1 MPVEFLTD
9 EQAAAYAAYR
19 GAPSRTELERFF
31 FLDDADRELIES
43 KRRTHNRLGY
53 AAQLT
58 TARYLGVFLDDPTD
72 VPVEVVDYLA
82 EQLDIGNPSVLK
94 VYGERENTRLEHVRE
109 LRRVLEYRE
118 FAEAEAE
125 LRAWVDARAWTTGEG
140 PKALFDAAAGWLRE
154 RRVLLPGVTTLTRL
168 VASVR
173 EAANQRLWDTLYG
186 LLNTG
191 QRAVL
196 DSLLTVPP
204 GERVSELDRLRR
216 GPVRVSGPQMKW
228 SLQRA
233 EEIAALGMG
242 DLDVS
247 AIPPRRLAELSRYGV
262 DGKASL
268 LRRHGDS
275 RRLATL
281 LATTVYLTTRAV
293 DDALDLLEVLIATK
307 LLAKAER
314 ETVKE
319 KMKTLPRVER
329 ASAKL
334 ASAFQVVFDT
344 TSELVDTD
352 TGEVTGP
359 VVESFEAM
367 WERIEAVVPRHELA
381 AAIAALFELTPPLD
395 SDADEAWRSMLVS
408 RFGTVRPFLK
418 LLVAVVDFGATPEGL
433 PVLAALRS
441 LPDLMGRKKVGPAE
455 IDTGLLVGSWRRLV
469 LSAPH
474 LEPGAVD
481 WKAYTFCVLEQLH
494 RMLRSK
500 QVFAKNSSKWGDP
513 RAKLLDGEA
522 WEQARPTVLASLGL
536 PGEAG
541 EHLAAR
547 AALLDGTYREVGG
560 RLPDNAQIV
569 FDDDGRLHFAA
580 LEPEPEPASLLDL
593 RAAVNAMLPRV
604 DLPEVLLE
612 VFSWTGAD
620 QAFTS
625 VTGGEARLKDLHVT
639 IAALLVAHGCN
650 VGYTPVIGG
659 VDALKYGRLSHVD
672 QTYLRLATYRAANA
686 TLIEHQASIGLAQAW
701 GGGLVASVDGMRFV
715 VPVPSVYAR
724 PNPRYFGRRGGAT
737 WLNMINDQ
745 AAGLG
750 GKVVAGTPRDSLYVL
765 DVLYDRDGGKRPE
778 MIVTDTASYSDI
790 VFGLLT
796 LAGFAYAPQLADLP
810 DQKMWRIDRTA
821 DYGAFQEAA
830 RGRVD
835 LARIERHWE
844 DILRIIGSIHTG
856 AVRAYDVIRM
866 LSRDGRPTPLGDA
879 IAHYGRISKS
889 LHILRL
895 ADEPGYR
902 RQIKVQANLQEGR
915 HALAR
920 KIFHGRAG
928 QLYQRY
934 QDGMEDQIGALGL
947 VLNAL
952 VLFNTRYM
960 DAAVNRQRADGFDV
974 RGEDV
979 ARLSPFIRH
988 HINMLGRY
996 SFQLPD
1002 LPGGLRPLRDKNATD
1017 DM

>member
-1 MPVEFLTD
+1 MAVEFLTD
-9 EQAAAYAAYR
+9 EQAARY
-19 GAPSRTELERFF
+19 GAFHEVPSRAELERYF
-31 FLDDADRELIES
+31 FLDDADREAVQA
-43 KRRTHNRLGY
+43 KRRSHNRLGY
-53 AAQLT
+53 AVQLT
-58 TARYLGVFLDDPTD
+58 SVRFLGRFMPDPRQ
-72 VPVEVVDYLA
+72 VPAEVAEYLA
-82 EQLDIGNPSVLK
+82 GQLEIEDASCLK
-94 VYGERENTRLEHVRE
+94 LYGERDGTARTHAGEIQEAGGWRD
-109 LRRVLEYRE
+109 
-118 FAEAEAE
+118 FAEIREE
-125 LRAWVDARAWTTGEG
+125 LAGWLDARAWTTGDG

-154 RRVLLPGVTTLTRL
+154 GRVLLPGVSRLARL
-168 VASVR
+168 VGSVR

-186 LLNTG
+186 MLGVG

-196 DSLLTVPP
+196 DSLLTVPS

-216 GPVRVSGPQMKW
+216 GPVRVSGPQMK
-228 SLQRA
+228 RA
-233 EEIAALGMG
+233 LERAAEIAALGMG
-242 DLDVS
+242 AVDVS
-247 AIPPRRLAELSRYGV
+247 GIPPRRLAELSRYGV

-268 LRRHGDS
+268 LRRHSDA

-281 LATTVYLTTRAV
+281 LATTVYLTSRAV

-307 LLAKAER
+307 LLARAER
-314 ETVKE
+314 ESAKE
-319 KMKTLPRVER
+319 KLKTLPRVER

-334 ASAFQVVFDT
+334 ATAFQVVFDT
-344 TSELVDTD
+344 TSEQVD
-352 TGEVTGP
+352 TGEIAP
-359 VVESFEAM
+359 PKVESLEAM
-367 WERIEAVVPRHELA
+367 WAAIEQVVPRHELA

-395 SDADEAWRSMLVS
+395 SDADEAWRAMLVN

-418 LLVAVVDFGATPEGL
+418 LLITVVDFDATPEGE
-433 PVLAALRS
+433 PVLSALLS
-441 LPDLMGRKKVGPAE
+441 LPELMGRKKVGPAE
-455 IDTGLLVGSWRRLV
+455 IDTGLLTGSWRRLV

-474 LEPGAVD
+474 LEPGTVD

-500 QVFAKNSSKWGDP
+500 QVFARNSSKWGDP
-513 RAKLLDGEA
+513 RAKLLAGEA
-522 WEQARPTVLASLGL
+522 WQQARPTVLASLNL

-541 EHLAAR
+541 AHLAAR
-547 AALLDGTYREVGG
+547 AALLDGTYREVAA
-560 RLPDNAQIV
+560 RVPDNAQIV

-612 VFSWTGAD
+612 VMSWTGAD

-639 IAALLVAHGCN
+639 IAGLLVAHGCN
-650 VGYTPVIGG
+650 VGYTPVMGG
-659 VDALKYGRLSHVD
+659 ADALKYGRLSHVD

-686 TLIEHQASIGLAQAW
+686 ALIEHQASIPLAQAW

-724 PNPRYFGRRGGAT
+724 PNPKYFGRRGGTT

-750 GKVVAGTPRDSLYVL
+750 GRVVAGTPRDSLYVL

-821 DYGAFQEAA
+821 DYGAFQDAA

-856 AVRAYDVIRM
+856 TVRAYDVIRM
-866 LSRDGRPTPLGDA
+866 LSREGRPTPLGEA
-879 IAHYGRISKS
+879 IAHYGRIAKT

-952 VLFNTRYM
+952 VLFTTRYM
-960 DAAVNRQRADGFDV
+960 DAAVTRLRADGFDV
-974 RGEDV
+974 RDEDV
-979 ARLSPFIRH
+979 ARLSPFVRH
-988 HINMLGRY
+988 HVNVLGRY

-1002 LPGGLRPLRDKNATD
+1002 LPGGLRPLRDKHATD
-1017 DM
+1017 DE

>member
-1 MPVEFLTD
+1 MTD
-9 EQAAAYAAYR
+9 EQAARY
-19 GAPSRTELERFF
+19 GSFHEVPSRAELERYF
-31 FLDDADRELIES
+31 FLDDADREAVQA
-43 KRRTHNRLGY
+43 KRRAHNRLGF
-53 AAQLT
+53 AVQLT
-58 TARYLGVFLDDPTD
+58 SVRFLGRFMPDPRQ
-72 VPVEVVDYLA
+72 VPAEVAEYLA
-82 EQLDIGNPSVLK
+82 EQLEIADASCLK
-94 VYGERENTRLEHVRE
+94 LYGERDGTARTHAGEIQEAGGWRDFAEVRE
-109 LRRVLEYRE
+109 
-118 FAEAEAE
+118 E
-125 LRAWVDARAWTTGEG
+125 LVVWLDARAWTTGDG

-154 RRVLLPGVTTLTRL
+154 GRVLLPGASRLARL
-168 VASVR
+168 VGTVR

-186 LLNTG
+186 LLSVG

-196 DSLLTVPP
+196 DSLLTVPT

-242 DLDVS
+242 DLDTS

-334 ASAFQVVFDT
+334 ATAFQVVFDA

-359 VVESFEAM
+359 AVESFEAM

-418 LLVAVVDFGATPEGL
+418 LLVAVVDFGATPEGEA
-433 PVLAALRS
+433 VLDALKS

-474 LEPGAVD
+474 LEPGTVD
-481 WKAYTFCVLEQLH
+481 WNAYTFCVLEQLH

-513 RAKLLDGEA
+513 RAKLLAGEA
-522 WEQARPTVLASLGL
+522 WERARPTVLASLGLPGL

-547 AALLDGTYREVGG
+547 AALLDGTYREVAG

-569 FDDDGRLHFAA
+569 FDDDGWLHFAA

-625 VTGGEARLKDLHVT
+625 VTGGEARLRDLHVT

-659 VDALKYGRLSHVD
+659 ADALKYGRLSHVD

-724 PNPRYFGRRGGAT
+724 PNPKYFGRRGGAT

-810 DQKMWRIDRTA
+810 DQKMWRIDRAA
-821 DYGAFQEAA
+821 DYGAFQDAA

-866 LSRDGRPTPLGDA
+866 LSRGGRPTPLGDA
-879 IAHYGRISKS
+879 IAHYGRIAKT

-960 DAAVNRQRADGFDV
+960 DAAVTQLRADGHEV
-974 RGEDV
+974 RDEDV
-979 ARLSPFIRH
+979 ARLSPFVRH
-988 HINMLGRY
+988 HVNMLGRY
-996 SFQLPD
+996 SFQLPA
-1002 LPGGLRPLRDKNATD
+1002 LPGGLRPLRDKNAPEAE
-1017 DM
+1017 

>member
-43 KRRTHNRLGY
+43 KRRAHNRLGF

-58 TARYLGVFLDDPTD
+58 TARYLGVFLDDPAD

-82 EQLDIGNPSVLK
+82 EQLGIGDPSVLK

-216 GPVRVSGPQMKW
+216 GPVRVSGPQMKAA
-228 SLQRA
+228 LKRA
-233 EEIAALGMG
+233 EEIASLGMG
-242 DLDVS
+242 NLGVS
-247 AIPPRRLAELSRYGV
+247 AVPPRRLAELPRYGV

-268 LRRHGDS
+268 LRRHGDT

-334 ASAFQVVFDT
+334 ATAFQVVFDT

-359 VVESFEAM
+359 AVESFEAM

-381 AAIAALFELTPPLD
+381 AALAAVFELTPPLD

-418 LLVAVVDFGATPEGL
+418 LLVAVVAFGATPEGEA
-433 PVLAALRS
+433 VLAALKS

-455 IDTGLLVGSWRRLV
+455 IDTGLLAGSWRRLV

-474 LEPGAVD
+474 LEPGT
-481 WKAYTFCVLEQLH
+481 WWC
-494 RMLRSK
+494 S
-500 QVFAKNSSKWGDP
+500 
-513 RAKLLDGEA
+513 
-522 WEQARPTVLASLGL
+522 
-536 PGEAG
+536 
-541 EHLAAR
+541 
-547 AALLDGTYREVGG
+547 
-560 RLPDNAQIV
+560 
-569 FDDDGRLHFAA
+569 
-580 LEPEPEPASLLDL
+580 
-593 RAAVNAMLPRV
+593 
-604 DLPEVLLE
+604 
-612 VFSWTGAD
+612 
-620 QAFTS
+620 TS
-625 VTGGEARLKDLHVT
+625 VG
-639 IAALLVAHGCN
+639 I
-650 VGYTPVIGG
+650 
-659 VDALKYGRLSHVD
+659 
-672 QTYLRLATYRAANA
+672 
-686 TLIEHQASIGLAQAW
+686 
-701 GGGLVASVDGMRFV
+701 
-715 VPVPSVYAR
+715 
-724 PNPRYFGRRGGAT
+724 PR
-737 WLNMINDQ
+737 
-745 AAGLG
+745 
-750 GKVVAGTPRDSLYVL
+750 
-765 DVLYDRDGGKRPE
+765 E
-778 MIVTDTASYSDI
+778 
-790 VFGLLT
+790 
-796 LAGFAYAPQLADLP
+796 
-810 DQKMWRIDRTA
+810 
-821 DYGAFQEAA
+821 
-830 RGRVD
+830 
-835 LARIERHWE
+835 
-844 DILRIIGSIHTG
+844 LRISVTVSPTTT
-856 AVRAYDVIRM
+856 ARVRP
-866 LSRDGRPTPLGDA
+866 S
-879 IAHYGRISKS
+879 
-889 LHILRL
+889 
-895 ADEPGYR
+895 
-902 RQIKVQANLQEGR
+902 
-915 HALAR
+915 
-920 KIFHGRAG
+920 
-928 QLYQRY
+928 
-934 QDGMEDQIGALGL
+934 
-947 VLNAL
+947 
-952 VLFNTRYM
+952 
-960 DAAVNRQRADGFDV
+960 
-974 RGEDV
+974 
-979 ARLSPFIRH
+979 
-988 HINMLGRY
+988 
-996 SFQLPD
+996 
-1002 LPGGLRPLRDKNATD
+1002 
-1017 DM
+1017 

>member
-19 GAPSRTELERFF
+19 GAPSRTALERFF

-43 KRRTHNRLGY
+43 KRRAHNRLGF

-58 TARYLGVFLDDPTD
+58 TARYLGVFLDDPAD
-72 VPVEVVDYLA
+72 VPPEVVDYLA
-82 EQLDIGNPSVLK
+82 EQLDIEDPSVLK
-94 VYGERENTRLEHVRE
+94 AYGERENTRLEHVRE
-109 LRRVLEYRE
+109 LRQVLEYRE

-125 LRAWVDARAWTTGEG
+125 LREWVDARAWTTGEG
-140 PKALFDAAAGWLRE
+140 PKALFDAAVGWLRE

-186 LLNTG
+186 MLGVG

-216 GPVRVSGPQMKW
+216 GPVRVSGPQMK
-228 SLQRA
+228 RA
-233 EEIAALGMG
+233 LERVEEIAALGMG
-242 DLDVS
+242 AVDVS
-247 AIPPRRLAELSRYGV
+247 GIPPRRLAELSRYGV

-268 LRRHGDS
+268 LRRHSDA

-281 LATTVYLTTRAV
+281 LATTVYLTARAV

-307 LLAKAER
+307 LLARAER
-314 ETVKE
+314 ESAKE
-319 KMKTLPRVER
+319 KLKTLPRVER

-334 ASAFQVVFDT
+334 ATAFQVVFDT
-344 TSELVDTD
+344 TSEQVDTD
-352 TGEVTGP
+352 TGEIAP
-359 VVESFEAM
+359 PKVESLEGM
-367 WERIEAVVPRHELA
+367 WAAIEQVVPRHELA

-395 SDADEAWRSMLVS
+395 SDADEAWRAMLVG

-418 LLVAVVDFGATPEGL
+418 LLVTVVDFDATPEGE
-433 PVLAALRS
+433 PVLAALLS
-441 LPDLMGRKKVGPAE
+441 LPELMGRKKVGTAE
-455 IDTGLLVGSWRRLV
+455 IDTTLLGGSWRRLV

-474 LEPGAVD
+474 LEPGTVD

-500 QVFAKNSSKWGDP
+500 QVFARNSSKWGDP
-513 RAKLLDGEA
+513 RAKLLAGEA
-522 WEQARPTVLASLGL
+522 WQQARPTVLASLNL

-541 EHLAAR
+541 AHLAAR
-547 AALLDGTYREVGG
+547 AALLDGTYREVSA
-560 RLPDNAQIV
+560 RVPDNAQIV
-569 FDDDGRLHFAA
+569 FDDGRLHFAA

-612 VFSWTGAD
+612 VMSWTGAD

-650 VGYTPVIGG
+650 VGYTPVMGG
-659 VDALKYGRLSHVD
+659 ADPLKYGRLSHVD

-686 TLIEHQASIGLAQAW
+686 ALIEHQASIALAQAW

-724 PNPRYFGRRGGAT
+724 PNPKYFGRRGGAT

-765 DVLYDRDGGKRPE
+765 DVLYDRDGGRRPE

-821 DYGAFQEAA
+821 DYGAFQDAA
-830 RGRVD
+830 RGRID

-844 DILRIIGSIHTG
+844 DILRIICSIHTG

-879 IAHYGRISKS
+879 IAHYGRIAKT

-934 QDGMEDQIGALGL
+934 QDGMEDQIGALGY

-960 DAAVNRQRADGFDV
+960 DAAVTQLRADGFDV
-974 RGEDV
+974 RDEDV
-979 ARLSPFIRH
+979 ARLSPFVRH
-988 HINMLGRY
+988 HVNVLGRY

-1002 LPGGLRPLRDKNATD
+1002 LPGGLRPLRDKHATD
-1017 DM
+1017 DE